1 MRSRRGQSILE
12 YTIIVGIVTA
22 VLYYMGTGIK
32 RGVQSLVKVT
42 ADQVGNQQNSDQD
55 FNDTQQGYM
64 EGSNS
69 MTQESKNKQVTESG
83 YIPAGSNAEFYNA
96 EVYTENTSFNES
108 TDTQTNAITNGGF
121 TQGQDQ

>member
-1 MRSRRGQSILE
+1 MLARRGQSILE
-12 YTIIVGIVTA
+12 YIIIVGIVTV

-64 EGSNS
+64 VASNS
-69 MTQESKNKQVTESG
+69 ATQESKNKQVTEAG
-83 YIPAGSNAEFYNA
+83 WIPASGNAAY
-96 EVYTENTSFNES
+96 VTNTSFNEAS
-108 TDTQTNAITNGGF
+108 YTMSNTITNGGF
-121 TQGQDQ
+121 TQTQ